1 MKEGNM
7 ELNQLEKK
15 VGIIFKQKNL
25 LKEAFTHSS
34 YVNEYKK
41 SKLKDNE
48 RLEFL
53 GDAVLE
59 LAVSQYLYKNNQEMP
74 EGEMT
79 KLRAAIV
86 CEASLTVFAK
96 QLDFGKYILLG
107 KGEDKTGGRERPAIL
122 ADAFEAFL
130 GALYLDQGFDVVLDF
145 LHTHIFP
152 PLIVDASTSVMDYK
166 SHLQEIVQQQKDS
179 QIEYQIIDERGPSH
193 HKEFIA
199 QVVIQGVAA
208 GKGSGRTKKEAEQKA
223 AKSAL
228 EKKLPL

>member
-1 MKEGNM
+1 MSMN
-7 ELNQLEKK
+7 
-15 VGIIFKQKNL
+15 I
-25 LKEAFTHSS
+25 
-34 YVNEYKK
+34 KK

-59 LAVSQYLYKNNQEMP
+59 LAVSQYLYRNNPDMP

-96 QLDFGKYILLG
+96 QSNFGQYILLG
-107 KGEDKTGGRERPAIL
+107 KGEDKTGGRQRPAIL

-130 GALYLDQGFDVVLDF
+130 GALYLDQGFDAVLNF
-145 LHTHIFP
+145 LNTHIFP
-152 PLIVDASTSVMDYK
+152 TLTVDTSTSVMDYK
-166 SHLQEIVQQQKDS
+166 SHLQEIVQQQKDRK
-179 QIEYQIIDERGPSH
+179 IEYQIISEQGPSH

-199 QVVIQGVAA
+199 QVMIQGEPA
-208 GKGSGRTKKEAEQKA
+208 GKGNGRTKKEAEQKA
-223 AKSAL
+223 AKAAL
-228 EKKLPL
+228 EKKLPK

>member
-1 MKEGNM
+1 MD
-7 ELNQLEKK
+7 LSQLEQEL
-15 VGIIFKQKNL
+15 GITFQQKDL

-59 LAVSQYLYKNNQEMP
+59 LAVSQYLYRNNPDMP

-96 QLDFGKYILLG
+96 QSNFGQYILLG
-107 KGEDKTGGRERPAIL
+107 KGEDKTGGRQRPAIL

-130 GALYLDQGFDVVLDF
+130 GALYLDQGFDAVLNF
-145 LHTHIFP
+145 LNTHIFP
-152 PLIVDASTSVMDYK
+152 TLTVDTSTSVMDYK
-166 SHLQEIVQQQKDS
+166 SHLQEIVQQQKDRK
-179 QIEYQIIDERGPSH
+179 IEYQIISEQGPSH

-199 QVVIQGVAA
+199 QVMIQGEPA
-208 GKGSGRTKKEAEQKA
+208 GKGNGRTKKEAEQKA
-223 AKSAL
+223 AKAAL
-228 EKKLPL
+228 EKKLPK

>member
-1 MKEGNM
+1 M
-7 ELNQLEKK
+7 ELSQLEQEL
-15 VGIIFKQKNL
+15 GITFQQKEL

-59 LAVSQYLYKNNQEMP
+59 LAVSQYLFRNNQQMH

-96 QLDFGKYILLG
+96 QFDFGKYILLG

-130 GALYLDQGFDVVLDF
+130 GALYLDQGFDAVLRF
-145 LHTHIFP
+145 LNTHIFP
-152 PLIVDASTSVMDYK
+152 TLTVDATVSVIDYK
-166 SHLQEIVQQQKDS
+166 SHLQEIVQQHKDRK
-179 QIEYQIIDERGPSH
+179 IEYHIVDECGPSH
-193 HKEFIA
+193 HKEFVA
-199 QVVIQGVAA
+199 QVMIQGQPV
-208 GKGSGRTKKEAEQKA
+208 GKGNGRTKKEAEQKA
-223 AKSAL
+223 AKAAL
-228 EKKLPL
+228 EKKLPE

>member
-1 MKEGNM
+1 M
-7 ELNQLEKK
+7 ELSQLEQKLGITFQQKK
-15 VGIIFKQKNL
+15 L

-41 SKLKDNE
+41 IKLNDNE

-59 LAVSQYLYKNNQEMP
+59 LAVSQYLYRNNQDMP

-79 KLRAAIV
+79 KIRAAIV

-96 QLDFGKYILLG
+96 QFDFGQYILLG
-107 KGEDKTGGRERPAIL
+107 KGEEQTGGRQRPAIL

-130 GALYLDQGFDVVLDF
+130 GALYLDQGFDAVLHF
-145 LHTHIFP
+145 LNTRIFP
-152 PLIVDASTSVMDYK
+152 ALTVDATASVMDYK
-166 SHLQEIVQQQKDS
+166 SHLQEIVQKQKDRK
-179 QIEYQIIDERGPSH
+179 IEYHIIDEHGPSH

-199 QVVIQGVAA
+199 QVVIQGEPA
-208 GKGSGRTKKEAEQKA
+208 GRGNGRTKKEAEQKA
-223 AKSAL
+223 AKAAL
-228 EKKLPL
+228 EKKLPE

>member
-1 MKEGNM
+1 MSMN
-7 ELNQLEKK
+7 
-15 VGIIFKQKNL
+15 I
-25 LKEAFTHSS
+25 
-34 YVNEYKK
+34 KK

-59 LAVSQYLYKNNQEMP
+59 LAVSQYLYRNNPDMP

-96 QLDFGKYILLG
+96 QSNFGQYILLG
-107 KGEDKTGGRERPAIL
+107 KGEDKTGGRQRPAIL

-130 GALYLDQGFDVVLDF
+130 GALYLDQGFDAVLNF
-145 LHTHIFP
+145 LNTHIFP
-152 PLIVDASTSVMDYK
+152 TLTVDTSTSVMDYK
-166 SHLQEIVQQQKDS
+166 SHLQEIVQQQKDRK
-179 QIEYQIIDERGPSH
+179 IEYQIISEQGPSH

-199 QVVIQGVAA
+199 QVMIQGEPA
-208 GKGSGRTKKEAEQKA
+208 GKGNGRTKKKKQSKRQRKQHWRKKTSKIKKRAPY
-223 AKSAL
+223 L
-228 EKKLPL
+228 EKKLKKNVTQE

>member
-1 MKEGNM
+1 MD
-7 ELNQLEKK
+7 LSQLE
-15 VGIIFKQKNL
+15 QKLEITFQQKGL

-41 SKLKDNE
+41 DKLNDNE

-59 LAVSQYLYKNNQEMP
+59 LAVSQYLYRNNQEMP

-96 QLDFGKYILLG
+96 QLGFGQYILLG

-130 GALYLDQGFDVVLDF
+130 GALYLDRGFDAVLSF
-145 LHTHIFP
+145 LNTHIFP
-152 PLIVDASTSVMDYK
+152 TLTVDTSTSVMDYK
-166 SHLQEIVQQQKDS
+166 SHLQEIVQQQKDRK
-179 QIEYQIIDERGPSH
+179 IEYQIIDERGPSH

-199 QVVIQGVAA
+199 QVVIQGEPA
-208 GKGSGRTKKEAEQKA
+208 GKGNGRTKKEAEQKA
-223 AKSAL
+223 AKAAL
-228 EKKLPL
+228 EKKLPD

>member
-1 MKEGNM
+1 MD
-7 ELNQLEKK
+7 LSQLEQEL
-15 VGIIFKQKNL
+15 GITFQQKDL

-41 SKLKDNE
+41 SKLRDNE

-59 LAVSQYLYKNNQEMP
+59 LAVSQYLYRNNPAMP

-96 QLDFGKYILLG
+96 QSDFGQYILLG
-107 KGEDKTGGRERPAIL
+107 KGEDKTGGRQRPAIL

-130 GALYLDQGFDVVLDF
+130 GALYLDQGFDAVLNF
-145 LHTHIFP
+145 LNTHIFP
-152 PLIVDASTSVMDYK
+152 TLTVDTSTSVMDYK
-166 SHLQEIVQQQKDS
+166 SHLQEIVQQQKDRK
-179 QIEYQIIDERGPSH
+179 IEYQIISEQGPSH

-199 QVVIQGVAA
+199 QVMIQGEPA
-208 GKGSGRTKKEAEQKA
+208 GKGNGRTKKEAEQKA
-223 AKSAL
+223 AKAAL
-228 EKKLPL
+228 EKKLPK

>member
-1 MKEGNM
+1 MSMN
-7 ELNQLEKK
+7 
-15 VGIIFKQKNL
+15 I
-25 LKEAFTHSS
+25 
-34 YVNEYKK
+34 KK

-59 LAVSQYLYKNNQEMP
+59 LAVSQYLYRNNPDMP

-96 QLDFGKYILLG
+96 QSNFGQYILLG
-107 KGEDKTGGRERPAIL
+107 KGEDKTGGRQRPAIL

-130 GALYLDQGFDVVLDF
+130 GALYLDQGFDAVLNF
-145 LHTHIFP
+145 LNTHIFP
-152 PLIVDASTSVMDYK
+152 TLTVDTSTSVMDYK
-166 SHLQEIVQQQKDS
+166 SHLQEIVQQQKDRK
-179 QIEYQIIDERGPSH
+179 IEYQIISEQGPSH

-199 QVVIQGVAA
+199 QVMIQGEPA
-208 GKGSGRTKKEAEQKA
+208 GKGNGRTKKKKQSKRQR
-223 AKSAL
+223 KQHWR
-228 EKKLPL
+228 KKLPK

>member
-1 MKEGNM
+1 MD
-7 ELNQLEKK
+7 LSQLEQEL
-15 VGIIFKQKNL
+15 GITFQQKDL

-59 LAVSQYLYKNNQEMP
+59 LAVSQYLYRNNPDMP

-96 QLDFGKYILLG
+96 QSNFGQYILLG
-107 KGEDKTGGRERPAIL
+107 KGEDKTGGRQRPAIL

-130 GALYLDQGFDVVLDF
+130 GALYLDQGFDAVLNF
-145 LHTHIFP
+145 LNTHIFP
-152 PLIVDASTSVMDYK
+152 TLTVDTSTSVMDYK
-166 SHLQEIVQQQKDS
+166 SHLQEIVQQQKDRK
-179 QIEYQIIDERGPSH
+179 IEYQIISE
-193 HKEFIA
+193 
-199 QVVIQGVAA
+199 QVLLII
-208 GKGSGRTKKEAEQKA
+208 
-223 AKSAL
+223 KSL
-228 EKKLPL
+228 LPRL